1 MVIGFLRGQV
11 AQRRAPRLVLDVGG
25 VGYELEAPM
34 STFSQLPDEG
44 QEVHLLT
51 HLIVREDAH
60 LLYGFSTEA
69 ERALF
74 RCLIRVTGIGA
85 RMALVILSGMS
96 VADFYDCVQCQDAAR
111 LVRLPGIGKKTA
123 ERLLIEV
130 RDRLPEWHGAS
141 LQSDPGGK
149 SSSASVP
156 ASPANRLAAAHQEAL
171 SALQT
176 LGFKA
181 AEATQLLSPW
191 AEDAA
196 LSAEELIRLA
206 LQASVRR

>member
-1 MVIGFLRGQV
+1 MIGFLRGKV
-11 AQRRAPRLVLDVGG
+11 AFRRAPRLVLDVAG

-34 STFSQLPDEG
+34 STFCNLPEEDGE
-44 QEVHLLT
+44 EVQLLT

-60 LLYGFSTEA
+60 LLYGFSSEA

-74 RCLIRVTGIGA
+74 RSLIRITGIGA

-96 VADFYDCVQCQDAAR
+96 VNDFYDCVQRQESAR

-123 ERLLIEV
+123 ERLLIEL
-130 RDRLPEWHGAS
+130 RDRLPEWHAPSLPSETGSPLSPSSTGA
-141 LQSDPGGK
+141 LQ
-149 SSSASVP
+149 P
-156 ASPANRLAAAHQEAL
+156 AGPAAAQQEAM
-171 SALQT
+171 SALQS

-181 AEATQLLSPW
+181 SEASQLLLPW
-191 AEDAA
+191 ANEL